1 MQEPTPALR
10 ARNSRTYVL
19 VATAVMSTIAIVLD
33 LLPLPRVIWGMKIDL
48 VGAIWVLTFFLYGWK
63 PALTVGSITAIYI
76 AMFSNTGYVGAV
88 MKFIATIPMFL
99 VPAAM
104 INLPFFGKKESRVFE
119 RILVITAATILASVT
134 RLFLA
139 TAVNLYW
146 AIPIWWGMTPERTL
160 ATFGGIVPLITFV
173 AGLNVVQGIVDILV
187 SWGLAFK
194 LRLSKHFGTW

>member
-1 MQEPTPALR
+1 MQEATLR
-10 ARNSRTYVL
+10 ARSSRTYIL
-19 VATAVMSTIAIVLD
+19 VATAVMSTIAIVMD

-63 PALTVGSITAIYI
+63 PALTVSSITAIYI
-76 AMFSNTGYVGAV
+76 AMFSDTGYVGAL

-104 INLPFFGKKESRVFE
+104 ISLPFFGKKESRVFE
-119 RILVITAATILASVT
+119 RIIVITAATILATVT

-146 AIPIWWGMTPERTL
+146 AIPIWWGMTPEQTL
-160 ATFGGIVPLITFV
+160 ATFGGIVPLIAFV
-173 AGLNVVQGIVDILV
+173 ASLNVVQGIVDILA
-187 SWGLAFK
+187 SWALAFK
-194 LRLSKHFGTW
+194 LRLSQHFGTW

>member
-1 MQEPTPALR
+1 MR
-10 ARNSRTYVL
+10 ARNLRTYVL

-104 INLPFFGKKESRVFE
+104 INLPFFHKKESRVFE

-146 AIPIWWGMTPERTL
+146 AIPIYTGREAL
-160 ATFGGIVPLITFV
+160 AYFGGIVPLVTFV

-187 SWGLAFK
+187 SWALAFK
-194 LRLSKHFGTW
+194 LRLSQHFGTW